1 VIVTS
6 DAPPLGA
13 RFARARVG
21 DRISH
26 APAGAEGP
34 GASGRAGKPFVN
46 SEDLSVSSVDSVA
59 PFLRSVASRTSDGL
73 SLAWR
78 MAVAKDLLRRRELGI
93 AEVAERIG

>member
-13 RFARARVG
+13 RFAR
-21 DRISH
+21 
-26 APAGAEGP
+26 EGGRSDLP
-34 GASGRAGKPFVN
+34 RSSRAGKPFVN

>member
-1 VIVTS
+1 
-6 DAPPLGA
+6 L
-13 RFARARVG
+13 RA
-21 DRISH
+21 
-26 APAGAEGP
+26 
-34 GASGRAGKPFVN
+34 
-46 SEDLSVSSVDSVA
+46 SVSSWIGSLEGAYPQRPAHIVS